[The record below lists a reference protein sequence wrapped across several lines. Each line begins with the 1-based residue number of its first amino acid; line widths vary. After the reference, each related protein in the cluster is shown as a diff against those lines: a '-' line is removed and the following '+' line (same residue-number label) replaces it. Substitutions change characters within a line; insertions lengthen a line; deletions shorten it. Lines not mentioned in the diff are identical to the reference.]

1 MFHPSSKG
9 ARRPASQGRRVPA
22 SLISIPFLAL
32 ILFLSSRA
40 EADANGPDGVYFT
53 AAYLVGALGAI
64 GYKTLIAC
72 VKYISRKVFRLG
84 MLLYPMFLGLLISI
98 PTVFYAL
105 PHFGPP
111 SGKFGTDLVYAFLT
125 TYTIFDI
132 TGDAFK
138 LTGIMTDYFRKKGG
152 GDATDGEKDA

>member
-1 MFHPSSKG
+1 MFYPSTKG
-9 ARRPASQGRRVPA
+9 IRLWQVPA

-32 ILFLSSRA
+32 VFFLSSRA
-40 EADANGPDGVYFT
+40 EADTNGPDGVYFT
-53 AAYLVGALGAI
+53 AAYLVGTLGAI

-72 VKYISRKVFRLG
+72 VKYFSRKIFRLSL
-84 MLLYPMFLGLLISI
+84 LLYPMFLALLIAG

-105 PHFGPP
+105 PHLGPP
-111 SGKFGTDLVYAFLT
+111 SGKFAPDMIYAFLT

-138 LTGIMTDYFRKKGG
+138 LTGIMAEYFRRKGG